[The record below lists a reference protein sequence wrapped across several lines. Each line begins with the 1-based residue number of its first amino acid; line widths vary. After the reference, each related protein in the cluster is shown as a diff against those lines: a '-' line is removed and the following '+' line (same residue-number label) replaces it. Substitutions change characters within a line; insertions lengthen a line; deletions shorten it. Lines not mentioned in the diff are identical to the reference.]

1 MKMNK
6 WFMLGMVGLA
16 FTACSNEEELGNQ
29 LPNGNGSG
37 AISVKIV
44 KPTTKTL
51 STGTTVAVTGNIT
64 VSLYEKTDLENGVPK
79 ANAQPKTLT
88 VNTNNVQELTFWNV
102 IDPGLITASING
114 GVSTYAS
121 TTITSNAP
129 STEIP
134 MWKVAPANVPAYG
147 ETSTFTKTGGT
158 GSPDMDNDG
167 TTETGAVAVNENN
180 KYDMYEATVTM
191 AIPMARLEVG
201 LITLDPDQD
210 VYATLEY
217 TGSYLDKYSTN
228 GGAYENGAF
237 KAVTS
242 GFGNYWFEDNVGAIG
257 QGESALKY
265 AASADH
271 DFVDTPISE
280 GGLFNFYAGT
290 TNPQF
295 KLYFKTGTMADNGQT
310 NIQFPRYA
318 MITKYNTAT
327 QNDIT
332 LQNGHIYQIT
342 NVTLDPGNLI
352 PDEEGN
358 TMYGVTVTVE
368 EAEWTVETLTGEW
381 VSQ

>member
-16 FTACSNEEELGNQ
+16 FTACSNEEELGNNSVNIE
-29 LPNGNGSG
+29 NG
-37 AISVKIV
+37 AVSVKIV

-51 STGTTVAVTGNIT
+51 SQGTTVAVEGEIIVTLSNGSTYNESIT
-64 VSLYEKTDLENGVPK
+64 IATDALAT
-79 ANAQPKTLT
+79 ANNK
-88 VNTNNVQELTFWNV
+88 LTFWNV
-102 IDPGLITASING
+102 PSTAGLTLTASING
-114 GVSTYAS
+114 GENTYADIP
-121 TTITSNAP
+121 ITDSAP
-129 STEIP
+129 NTQTP
-134 MWKVAPANVPAYG
+134 MWQVAPANVPAYG
-147 ETSTFTKTGGT
+147 ETTTFKKTGGT
-158 GSPDMDNDG
+158 GSPVMTNDG
-167 TTETGAVAVNENN
+167 KTEQGAVDGDQN
-180 KYDMYEATVTM
+180 KEYDMYEAIVTM

-201 LITLDPDQD
+201 SITLDDGQG

-242 GFGNYWFEDNVGAIG
+242 GFGNYWFEENAGATG
-257 QGESALKY
+257 QTESELKY
-265 AASADH
+265 AAATSH
-271 DFVDTPISE
+271 DFVTTPITE

-295 KLYFKTGTMADNGQT
+295 KLYFKTGTMADASQT

-318 MITKYNTAT
+318 MITKYNTAD

-342 NVTLDPGNLI
+342 NVTLDADNLI

-358 TMYGVTVTVE
+358 TMYGVTVTVV
-368 EAEWTVETLTGEW
+368 EAEWTVKTLTGEW
-381 VSQ
+381 VRQ

>member
-16 FTACSNEEELGNQ
+16 FTACSNEEDVTGGN
-29 LPNGNGSG
+29 PVSIGNG
-37 AISVKIV
+37 AVSVKIV
-44 KPTTKTL
+44 KPTTKAL
-51 STGTTVAVTGNIT
+51 STGTTVAVEGDIT
-64 VSLYEKTDLENGVPK
+64 VTLSNGGAYNESITISTDDLAT
-79 ANAQPKTLT
+79 ANSK
-88 VNTNNVQELTFWNV
+88 LTFWNV
-102 IDPGLITASING
+102 PSTAGLTLTASING
-114 GVSTYAS
+114 GVKTYAS
-121 TTITSNAP
+121 IAITSDAP
-129 STEIP
+129 DTTTP
-134 MWKVAPANVPAYG
+134 MWQVAPADVPAYG

-167 TTETGAVAVNENN
+167 TTEEGAVAGDQN
-180 KYDMYEATVTM
+180 KEYDMYVATVTM

-201 LITLDPDQD
+201 SITLDADQD

-228 GGAYENGAF
+228 GGAYNNGAF
-237 KAVTS
+237 GAVES
-242 GFGNYWFEDNVGAIG
+242 GFGNYWFEANAGATG
-257 QGESALKY
+257 QTESELKY
-265 AASADH
+265 AATANH
-271 DFVDTPISE
+271 DFVTTEIEE

-295 KLYFKTGTMADNGQT
+295 KLYFKTGTMDDAGQT

-327 QNDIT
+327 QQNIT

-342 NVTLDPGNLI
+342 DVTLDPENLI

-358 TMYGVTVTVE
+358 TMYGVAVTVV

>member
-1 MKMNK
+1 MKLNRF
-6 WFMLGMVGLA
+6 FMLGLAGLA
-16 FTACSNEEELGNQ
+16 FTACSNEEEPGNQ

-37 AISVKIV
+37 AVSVKIV

-51 STGTTVAVTGNIT
+51 SEGTTVAVTGNIT

-79 ANAQPKTLT
+79 DDAQPKTLT
-88 VNTNNVQELTFWNV
+88 VNTDNVQELTFWNV

-114 GVSTYAS
+114 GERTYAS
-121 TTITSNAP
+121 TVITSNAP
-129 STEIP
+129 STSTP
-134 MWKVAPANVPAYG
+134 MWQVAPASVPAYG

-158 GSPDMDNDG
+158 GSPTIANDEI
-167 TTETGAVAVNENN
+167 TEQGAAEGDQNNE
-180 KYDMYEATVTM
+180 YDMYEATVTM

-201 LITLDPDQD
+201 SITLDGAQD
-210 VYATLEY
+210 VYETLIY

-228 GGAYENGAF
+228 GGTYENGVF
-237 KAVTS
+237 TAVTS
-242 GFGNYWFEDNVGAIG
+242 GFNNYWFEDNAGATG
-257 QGESALKY
+257 QTESALKY
-265 AASADH
+265 AASAGH

-295 KLYFKTGTMADNGQT
+295 KLYFKTGTMADDDQT

-327 QNDIT
+327 QNNIT
-332 LQNGHIYQIT
+332 LQNGHIYKIT
-342 NVTLDPGNLI
+342 GVTLDPGNLI

-358 TMYGVTVTVE
+358 TMYGVTVTVV

>member
-16 FTACSNEEELGNQ
+16 FTACSNEEE
-29 LPNGNGSG
+29 
-37 AISVKIV
+37 KIV
-44 KPTTKTL
+44 KPTTKAL
-51 STGTTVAVTGNIT
+51 SQGSTVAVEGDIT
-64 VSLYEKTDLENGVPK
+64 VTLSNGGAYNESITISTDDLAS
-79 ANAQPKTLT
+79 ANSK
-88 VNTNNVQELTFWNV
+88 LTFWNV
-102 IDPGLITASING
+102 PSTTGLTLTASING
-114 GVSTYAS
+114 GVKTYTSTA
-121 TTITSNAP
+121 ITSNAP
-129 STEIP
+129 SKEIP
-134 MWKVAPANVPAYG
+134 MWQVAPANVPAYG

-167 TTETGAVAVNENN
+167 TTEAGAEAGNVNT

-201 LITLDPDQD
+201 SITLDAGQD
-210 VYATLEY
+210 VYVTLEY

-242 GFGNYWFEDNVGAIG
+242 GFGNYWFEANAGATG
-257 QGESALKY
+257 QTESALKY